1 MISLEKIRGSHNY
14 RISYHDK
21 EMSKLI
27 TWQIEPDDISL
38 DTLRN
43 IIHTVEVEEYLP
55 ITPTT
60 PAIPREW
67 PAELIPEQWATVS
80 PFIPPATNQGAE
92 AADKAA
98 REEEMRLR
106 NMGSALGQGIN
117 LSAEDIP
124 VVDAD
129 ASGHVHSDLPDVNWG
144 V

>member
-1 MISLEKIRGSHNY
+1 MAERKGGEVISLEKIRGSHNY

-55 ITPTT
+55 IT
-60 PAIPREW
+60 
-67 PAELIPEQWATVS
+67 
-80 PFIPPATNQGAE
+80 PATNQGAE